1 MTATRAELPPCVPSD
16 LSDPVRPPRMAPPGW
31 WRGLSTAWREA
42 LWAFLLSRVMLV
54 FITVVATSQGGPDGF
69 RCVSRPLDC
78 VQTWRRFDIGYY
90 LQIAAHGYWDPHLSV
105 QWLPDG
111 GRVNGDY
118 PEAVAFF
125 PLWPKL
131 LGWLSTPFGRTYW
144 HAFYV
149 GLALAAVLTLVTYWL
164 LFTLISEQFDD
175 RVARWTLFF
184 TAFSPFAIFYASGY
198 GEVLFL
204 PLALLVFLFAQRQ
217 RWWLA
222 GVCGLLAALTRPN
235 AVVLVLV
242 FAVALV
248 RSYGFRGLF
257 TRRDL
262 GGKLTI
268 VGAAALVPA
277 GAGLYIAY
285 LWARWGE
292 PLAFVRWQN
301 EYWHRTTQWPWQP
314 IARAVDIGI
323 HGISIDGSNPTN
335 SLWHLVWVAV
345 PLIAVAVTWRRMPVE
360 YSLFTAAIFLMTI
373 TVASSDGEPLMSITR
388 HLAGAFPVAVAYGL
402 LARRTRPRQLLVVLS
417 LAFFGLF
424 TTYFV
429 TGRWVA

>member
-1 MTATRAELPPCVPSD
+1 MTATRVESPPSASPD
-16 LSDPVRPPRMAPPGW
+16 LLEPVRPRRTAPLSW
-31 WRGLSTAWREA
+31 WHRLSTAWREA

-54 FITVVATSQGGPDGF
+54 FITFVATSKGGPGGF
-69 RCVSRPLDC
+69 QCLSQPVDC
-78 VQTWRRFDIGYY
+78 VKTWRHFDVGYY
-90 LQIAAHGYWDPHLSV
+90 LQIAAHGYWDPHLPAR
-105 QWLPDG
+105 WAADG
-111 GRVNGDY
+111 SRFNGEY

-164 LFTLISEQFDD
+164 LYKLISEQFDD

-184 TAFSPFAIFYASGY
+184 FAFSPFAIFYASGY

-204 PLALLVFLFAQRQ
+204 PLALLVFLFARRE

-222 GVCGLLAALTRPN
+222 GLCGLLAALTRPN
-235 AVVLVLV
+235 AVLLVIV

-248 RSYGFRGLF
+248 RIYGFRGLF
-257 TRRDL
+257 TPRDL
-262 GGKLTI
+262 GAKLKI

-277 GAGLYIAY
+277 GVGLYMAY
-285 LWARWGE
+285 LWVKWGE
-292 PLAFVRWQN
+292 PLAFVRWQTD
-301 EYWHRTTQWPWQP
+301 YWHRTTQWPWQP
-314 IARAVDIGI
+314 IVRAVDVVI
-323 HGISIDGSNPTN
+323 HSTTIAGSNPTD
-335 SLWHLVWVAV
+335 SLWELVWIAV
-345 PLIAVAVTWRRMPVE
+345 PLIAVALTWRRMPVE
-360 YSLFTAAIFLMTI
+360 YSLFTTAVFLMTI
-373 TVASSDGEPLMSITR
+373 TVASPEGEPLLSITR

-402 LARRTRPRQLLVVLS
+402 LAGRNRPRQLLLVLS

-424 TTYFV
+424 TAYFV